1 MNSDKKISTKNNS
14 FLNNINNKTNGNQ
27 KTTVF
32 STTSAN
38 NNSKNNINYMPL
50 NAPKEFIKPKM
61 IYIWFKR
68 FKIIFRVKSNYN
80 DGN

>member
-1 MNSDKKISTKNNS
+1 MKVNSDKKISTKNSS

-32 STTSAN
+32 STTSTN

-50 NAPKEFIKPKM
+50 NTPKEFIKPKM
-61 IYIWFKR
+61 IYI
-68 FKIIFRVKSNYN
+68 
-80 DGN
+80 

>member
-14 FLNNINNKTNGNQ
+14 FLNNINNKTNDNQ
-27 KTTVF
+27 KATVF

-50 NAPKEFIKPKM
+50 NTPKEFIKPKM
-61 IYIWFKR
+61 IYI
-68 FKIIFRVKSNYN
+68 
-80 DGN
+80 

>member
-1 MNSDKKISTKNNS
+1 MNSDKKISTKNS
-14 FLNNINNKTNGNQ
+14 SYLNNINNKTNGNQ

-50 NAPKEFIKPKM
+50 YTPK
-61 IYIWFKR
+61 
-68 FKIIFRVKSNYN
+68 
-80 DGN
+80 